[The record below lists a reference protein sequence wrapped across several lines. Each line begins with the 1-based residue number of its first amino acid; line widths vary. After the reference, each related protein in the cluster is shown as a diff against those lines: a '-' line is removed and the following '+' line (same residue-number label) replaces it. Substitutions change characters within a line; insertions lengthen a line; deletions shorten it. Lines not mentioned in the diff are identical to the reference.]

1 VVTERRTQ
9 ADRRAESQAR
19 LIEACIELLAT
30 RGYAKTSLVEIGK
43 RAKVSRALVIHHFGS
58 KEACMYAVVEHI
70 RATMGAR
77 AARRDPAET
86 ALDQVLGLLD
96 SLRTQDSHARAMF
109 VILVESLTS
118 SPGLL
123 PAVAETNAVIREAIS
138 GLIKDA
144 AADVVGGPP
153 VDVDGLAVLIEAI
166 LRGVALQW
174 LADPEN
180 VDLDSTIA
188 TAQQMLRAVLG
199 QPQPGGPRASVQ
211 SARPTTKPH
220 RSC

>member
-1 VVTERRTQ
+1 M
-9 ADRRAESQAR
+9 
-19 LIEACIELLAT
+19 
-30 RGYAKTSLVEIGK
+30 
-43 RAKVSRALVIHHFGS
+43 VSRALVIHHFGS

-70 RATMGAR
+70 RNTMRAR

-96 SLRTQDSHARAMF
+96 SLRTQDPHARAMF

-123 PAVAETNAVIREAIS
+123 PAVMETNAVIREAIS
-138 GLIKDA
+138 GVIKDA

-153 VDVDGLAVLIEAI
+153 VDVDGLAVQIEAI

-174 LADPEN
+174 LAACCRLGVSLGRSDTGLGRGLVGQCFTLPHL
-180 VDLDSTIA
+180 VGLFGGAVADVPSFDA
-188 TAQQMLRAVLG
+188 AVLG
-199 QPQPGGPRASVQ
+199 APMRQPERG
-211 SARPTTKPH
+211 
-220 RSC
+220 